1 MGSEM
6 CIRDSSSIE
15 KNPLIAASGSGI
27 LVISFAAILVLVAA
41 ALMVSLFMSIRRRRV
56 EFAVLRAIGLRRQ
69 QIVVALFV
77 EYMLVAFVGI
87 VVGAVSGLILGN
99 QMLSFLE
106 FTETGTRVEP
116 PFILQTDWI
125 MVGIGVGVILLV
137 FVLALVAA
145 RGFLAR
151 NSDSTALRTE

>member
-1 MGSEM
+1 MRSDVKM
-6 CIRDSSSIE
+6 
-15 KNPLIAASGSGI
+15 PLLASMLYYITVGMAHRMII
-27 LVISFAAILVLVAA
+27 LQAE
-41 ALMVSLFMSIRRRRV
+41 ALGGKDI
-56 EFAVLRAIGLRRQ
+56 
-69 QIVVALFV
+69 
-77 EYMLVAFVGI
+77 VGI

>member
-1 MGSEM
+1 M
-6 CIRDSSSIE
+6 
-15 KNPLIAASGSGI
+15 
-27 LVISFAAILVLVAA
+27 LVAA

-116 PFILQTDWI
+116 PFILQTDWF